1 MTSCKNLPPPPKG
14 WKCLDC
20 WQCRFPP
27 GTKQGTCSQ
36 VTSSGPDRFMTSCEA
51 SGAGVYT
58 TKKQC
63 LKKCGTPP
71 INCYTCFIQPGQTKG
86 QCILTHP
93 VKTGTNKPVDKC
105 SDSPNTFA
113 TMAECRKECT
123 GTGPVVPVAKCW
135 AIKNSETCD
144 CTYGDAFG
152 PLGPVQSCNPKQG
165 FYKTQDS
172 CIKAC
177 KEEKKPKDDTK
188 LWIVI
193 GVIVGAIAL
202 LLIIGLVLFFVWHHQ
217 KQSYEEL

>member
-1 MTSCKNLPPPPKG
+1 MSCQNLPPPPRG

-20 WQCRFPP
+20 WQCSFPP

-36 VTSSGPDRFMTSCEA
+36 VASRGPDRVMSSCET
-51 SGAGVYT
+51 SGAGIYT
-58 TKKQC
+58 TKEEC

-71 INCYTCFIQPGQTKG
+71 INCYTCFIQPGQSEG

-93 VKTGTNKPVDKC
+93 VKTGTNEPVDKC

-123 GTGPVVPVAKCW
+123 GTGPVTPVAKCW

-144 CTYGDAFG
+144 CAYGEAFG
-152 PLGPVQSCNPKQG
+152 PHGPMQSCNPKQG
-165 FYKTQDS
+165 FYNTQNS

-177 KEEKKPKDDTK
+177 KPKKDDK
-188 LWIVI
+188 LWIII
-193 GVIVGAIAL
+193 GTIVGIVVL
-202 LLIIGLVLFFVWHHQ
+202 LLIIGLVLFFVWRHRKH
-217 KQSYEEL
+217 EEIQ